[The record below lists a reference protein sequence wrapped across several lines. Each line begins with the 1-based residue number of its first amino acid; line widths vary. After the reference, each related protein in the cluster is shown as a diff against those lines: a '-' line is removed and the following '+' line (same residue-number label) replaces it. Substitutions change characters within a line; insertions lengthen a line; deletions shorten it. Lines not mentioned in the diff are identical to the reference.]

1 MEILLYV
8 IIDMRRNKMSIA
20 VYPGS
25 FDPITNG
32 HLDIIKRG
40 AKIFDKIIVGVLMN
54 VDKKHLFEIDERV
67 RLIKRV
73 TYDMENVEVVS
84 FNGLLVDLLKEYN
97 ADILLKGLRNSTDF
111 EYELQMAYINKE
123 LNSNIETI
131 CMMSSPENLHISS
144 SCVRQIAKF
153 GGNIEGLVPK
163 EIVSDILTRINS

>member
-1 MEILLYV
+1 
-8 IIDMRRNKMSIA
+8 MSVA

-25 FDPITNG
+25 FDQITNG
-32 HLDIIKRG
+32 HIDIIKRG
-40 AKIFDKIIVGVLMN
+40 SKIFDKIIVGVLVN

-67 RLIKRV
+67 KLIKRV
-73 TYDMENVEVVS
+73 TNDIENVEVIS

-97 ADILLKGLRNSTDF
+97 ANVILKGLRNSTDF

-123 LNSNIETI
+123 LNSDIETL

-144 SCVRQIAKF
+144 SCVKQVAKF

>member
-1 MEILLYV
+1 
-8 IIDMRRNKMSIA
+8 MSVA

-32 HLDIIKRG
+32 HIDIIKRG
-40 AKIFDKIIVGVLMN
+40 SKIFDKIIVGVLVN

-67 RLIKRV
+67 KLIKRV
-73 TYDMENVEVVS
+73 TNDIENVEVIS
-84 FNGLLVDLLKEYN
+84 FNGHLVDLLKEYN
-97 ADILLKGLRNSTDF
+97 ANVILKGLRNSTDF

-123 LNSNIETI
+123 LNSDIETL

-144 SCVRQIAKF
+144 SCVKQVAKF